1 MLTGALL
8 SIAVLAAASLAALAP
23 AVAYR
28 TRGAVQREAMSR
40 ERTAQWERD
49 REAAARERRDD
60 FEAARA
66 AAPARDTDMPPTS
79 QGGAEQGGPGHEGP
93 SHSQPTASQDADAE
107 PPRPYP
113 RPRPPTCDQDQPT
126 GPFRNLFGYDSS
138 FERSWFR
145 RADRKMPHF
154 RYDQGWTEHLKR
166 GPDGNSRLFFDWFL
180 IRLNA
185 ARLVQYFS
193 TEQLTLCTIASLHY
207 ASEPTARAAIASK
220 THM

>member
-8 SIAVLAAASLAALAP
+8 AVLAAASLAALAP

-107 PPRPYP
+107 PPRPYT